1 MSRSCIPYQ
10 RKSTYL
16 LLTAPMIG
24 LYIAI
29 AVFLWQSSIA
39 AFAVY
44 CALFPF
50 VAICQS
56 YVCVYWQCPHVG
68 SFAPCVGGFCLP
80 SSQIARLLRNVRR
93 SERGYTVAVSLA
105 SLGLLGIIFVPVY
118 FLYQASV
125 GYLIAYLGI
134 VVAYTA
140 SFLWL
145 ICPAC
150 GTRHICPGG
159 QASTKVRTLL
169 GRR

>member
-1 MSRSCIPYQ
+1 MSRSCVPYQ
-10 RKSTYL
+10 RRSVYL
-16 LLTAPMIG
+16 LLTVPMIG

-29 AVFLWQSSIA
+29 AVLLWQRSIA
-39 AFAVY
+39 AFVVY
-44 CALFPF
+44 CALFPV

-118 FLYQASV
+118 FLYRASV
-125 GYLIAYLGI
+125 GYLIVYLGI
-134 VVAYTA
+134 VVAYAA
-140 SFLWL
+140 SFLWF

-159 QASTKVRTLL
+159 QASTRVRALL

>member
-10 RKSTYL
+10 RKSVYL
-16 LLTAPMIG
+16 VLTAPMIG
-24 LYIAI
+24 LYVAN
-29 AVFLWQSSIA
+29 AVFLWQVSIA
-39 AFAVY
+39 AFVVY

-80 SSQIARLLRNVRR
+80 SSQIARLLRNVKR

-105 SLGLLGIIFVPVY
+105 SLGLLGIVFVPVY
-118 FLYQASV
+118 FLYQESV

-159 QASTKVRTLL
+159 QASTKVRTLF
-169 GRR
+169 RRR